1 MLRAGAAK
9 ASSAAAGLCKWVLA
23 MECYDRVAKVVAC
36 VEIKVSRRVSATAE
50 S

>member
-23 MECYDRVAKVVAC
+23 MECYDRVATG
-36 VEIKVSRRVSATAE
+36 VSYLAIDATP
-50 S
+50 SS